1 MLRRPEFASC
11 DYRRVGRNLFDILAS
26 TLLPIAF
33 PRKGFLGAALFAW
46 LQVKRMTLY
55 LFDNVFLLY
64 LPLEAAQSAFKSFP
78 VLHEYFS
85 QSYSPRNR
93 G

>member
-1 MLRRPEFASC
+1 MRRI
-11 DYRRVGRNLFDILAS
+11 LFDILAS
-26 TLLPIAF
+26 ALLSIAF

-46 LQVKRMTLY
+46 LQIERMTLY

-64 LPLEAAQSAFKSFP
+64 LPLKAAQCALKSFP

-85 QSYSPRNR
+85 QSYSPRSR
-93 G
+93 GKS